1 MIADLALRT
10 NGPYQGASVPAC
22 GTISSALVWKGR
34 RTIRVGAGHEHQKTL
49 AGLDVTLAA
58 LSGTALGA
66 SAPSQASVTRDQHF
80 DWRLTDPNQ
89 DSPLV
94 IWNFSLV
101 RAQGVGL
108 CQARTR
114 GRRRS
119 RRPTTWINVRWRVRF
134 RCHKQHVRC
143 GRSDLLPVA
152 LINGD
157 WRSRRILAGLS
168 ATGVSAVVVDSD
180 VDVSAQRSRAWCR
193 RLSHTT
199 LTGAADR
206 RRRCSFYRAGEIVH
220 TRGCGGPYAHTATL
234 RNEAS
239 GSL

>member
-108 CQARTR
+108 CQREDAGETAIQA
-114 GRRRS
+114 S
-119 RRPTTWINVRWRVRF
+119 Y
-134 RCHKQHVRC
+134 
-143 GRSDLLPVA
+143 DLDQRPVA
-152 LINGD
+152 G
-157 WRSRRILAGLS
+157 
-168 ATGVSAVVVDSD
+168 TVSMP
-180 VDVSAQRSRAWCR
+180 Q
-193 RLSHTT
+193 
-199 LTGAADR
+199 AA
-206 RRRCSFYRAGEIVH
+206 C
-220 TRGCGGPYAHTATL
+220 PL
-234 RNEAS
+234 RQK
-239 GSL
+239 